1 MMPFAWWT
9 AFQDTPAAFAC
20 RPARS
25 GIDLPGFSPE
35 PNCGASAWFKGSREA
50 VDNSGTPRSGPKKGV
65 MGSLI
70 KKRRKKIRKH
80 KLKKRR
86 RQNRHKKR
94 VR

>member
-1 MMPFAWWT
+1 
-9 AFQDTPAAFAC
+9 
-20 RPARS
+20 
-25 GIDLPGFSPE
+25 LPGFSPE
-35 PNCGASAWFKGSREA
+35 PNCSEFGCGEGRRGN
-50 VDNSGTPRSGPKKGV
+50 VDNSGTPRSLGPKKGV

-86 RQNRHKKR
+86 RANRHKKR